1 MNGSGDDDC
10 GGLGT
15 WKKALEMTKPK
26 PPKPPKPNNVQS
38 KQQNARSKQKNL
50 FASNA
55 PKE

>member
-1 MNGSGDDDC
+1 MNDSGDDSD
-10 GGLGT
+10 GQGT
-15 WKKALEMTKPK
+15 WNAAVGMKR
-26 PPKPPKPNNVQS
+26 KPNSVQS